1 MNPQNKRLSENA
13 LQLFSGKYGA
23 AMLIHALDGP
33 IYVTQLR
40 WIYRFSAETFANRRR
55 ELIELELFIEKKEEE
70 FPFRVFYEL
79 TSKGRQIAEHLRAI
93 QQILEKKD

>member
-1 MNPQNKRLSENA
+1 MNSKNTRLSEAA

-23 AMLIHALDGP
+23 AMLIHALDSP

-40 WIYRFSAETFANRRR
+40 WIYRFSAETFAHRKE
-55 ELIELELFIEKKEEE
+55 ELVELGLLVEKKEED
-70 FPFRVFYEL
+70 FPFRILCEL
-79 TSKGRQIAEHLRAI
+79 TPKGRRIAEHLRAI